1 MNPQKRFR
9 ETTYRKRL
17 RVENFTNTIE
27 ISVKNLHSKKIRL
40 SLFTNNYLTTK
51 PMRRKVTLKQIA
63 KELDVSIST
72 VSKSLRDSPEI
83 SEDTRLKVQ
92 AFAKLYNYKPNLIAL
107 SLKNKKTKTI
117 GIIIPEIV
125 HHFFATVISG
135 IEHVANENGYNVIV
149 TLSDESFDKE
159 VINMEMLANGSID
172 GFIMS
177 LSKETQHK
185 KDFHH
190 ITEVINQGMPVVM
203 FDRVTNDILC
213 DKVIIDDNLAA
224 YEAVQSLIDNGFK
237 KIALITTVDYVSVGK
252 LRTDGYIKALKTNNI
267 EINPELIIKI
277 EDIDNC
283 EFQIEEL
290 VSNKELDAIFAVN
303 ELFAVTAIKA
313 AKKTNM
319 KVPEDISIIGFTDG
333 IISKYSSPSITT
345 VSQNGIKMGGKAA
358 KMLIDRLEAEQED
371 DEHYKTEVIETH
383 LVVRES
389 TPTL

>member
-1 MNPQKRFR
+1 MK
-9 ETTYRKRL
+9 
-17 RVENFTNTIE
+17 
-27 ISVKNLHSKKIRL
+27 
-40 SLFTNNYLTTK
+40 
-51 PMRRKVTLKQIA
+51 RKVTLKQIA

-72 VSKSLRDSPEI
+72 VSKSLKDSAEI
-83 SEDTRLKVQ
+83 SEDTRQKVQ
-92 AFAKLYNYKPNLIAL
+92 AFAKLYNYKPNNIAL

-135 IEHVANENGYNVIV
+135 VENVANEHGYNVIV
-149 TLSDESFDKE
+149 CLSDESFDKE

-177 LSKETQHK
+177 LSKETQQK

-213 DKVIIDDNLAA
+213 DKVIIDDNLSAIQ
-224 YEAVQSLIDNGFK
+224 AVQTLIDKGFK

-252 LRTDGYIKALKTNNI
+252 LRTEGYLKALKSNDIKIDEN
-267 EINPELIIKI
+267 LILKI
-277 EDIDNC
+277 EDIEHCD
-283 EFQIEEL
+283 EAIENL
-290 VSNKELDAIFAVN
+290 INTQKIDAIFAVN
-303 ELFAVTAIKA
+303 ELFAVTAIKSA
-313 AKKTNM
+313 LKIGLKI
-319 KVPEDISIIGFTDG
+319 PEDIAVIGFTDG

-358 KMLIDRLEAEQED
+358 KMLIDRLESEEED
-371 DEHYKTEVIETH
+371 DEHYRTEVIETH
-383 LVVRES
+383 LVERES